1 MLTHVSLIILI
12 FLFTFPLIFFFSL
25 AIYLLKKLEH
35 LSHGLSQS
43 LGITAFSR
51 LLFKLAILLLP
62 VCFHLTWSVPGQF
75 PLLERILADCV
86 TVFSLNAMG
95 RSGIASLTLSVA
107 RGTVESPDLR
117 LIK

>member
-12 FLFTFPLIFFFSL
+12 FLFTFPLIFFF
-25 AIYLLKKLEH
+25 
-35 LSHGLSQS
+35 
-43 LGITAFSR
+43 FPCN
-51 LLFKLAILLLP
+51 LFVEETGTFVSWSFPIIGHYCLQPFVQVGHPPASCLFPPDL
-62 VCFHLTWSVPGQF
+62 VCSGQF

-107 RGTVESPDLR
+107 RGTVEVT
-117 LIK
+117 